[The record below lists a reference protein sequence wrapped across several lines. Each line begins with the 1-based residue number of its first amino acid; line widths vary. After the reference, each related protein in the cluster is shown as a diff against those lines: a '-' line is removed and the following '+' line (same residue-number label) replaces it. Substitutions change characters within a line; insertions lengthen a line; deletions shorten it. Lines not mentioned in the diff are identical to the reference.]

1 MPKLNDGLKV
11 KTVGET
17 TVSLKTVREAPP
29 INTAEKLRAAFEEG
43 ISVLRQGPST
53 APIKSSKINFI
64 PNLGE
69 NPIALLSY
77 HPIIQTLLKLQWE
90 GHRKRF
96 QAISFTFKAA
106 LEEKLLNTQ
115 SILRQK
121 EDLRKSND
129 ALLSLF
135 QSDATKLAV
144 QNFEDKWASELEAAR
159 EKFQAPASTSI
170 EELLSRALEFC
181 SRIQVEPAQVDVG
194 DLLGYSNSELKQ
206 RSTILWKTWELHKL
220 RHANVFK
227 GNLSMLAQIDAEL
240 RQLDEQ
246 AHLPDKSYGDVDGNS
261 EGDAHSGDANALNG
275 PTSETEQ
282 AYKAWMEFVKLLSIL
297 KIDYDVRIS
306 ISKKA
311 CAWMSTR
318 IKESMHAELAH
329 ACMQVLEAEQ
339 ASILKN
345 REKVRAV
352 LNEVKDSQG
361 TISAELARACN
372 NKTSQYAS
380 ALTQMQLTC
389 DLALEA
395 TRETL
400 YQHALRAMEPT
411 LGESV

>member
-1 MPKLNDGLKV
+1 M
-11 KTVGET
+11 
-17 TVSLKTVREAPP
+17 
-29 INTAEKLRAAFEEG
+29 
-43 ISVLRQGPST
+43 
-53 APIKSSKINFI
+53 
-64 PNLGE
+64 
-69 NPIALLSY
+69 
-77 HPIIQTLLKLQWE
+77 
-90 GHRKRF
+90 
-96 QAISFTFKAA
+96 TFKAA
-106 LEEKLLNTQ
+106 LEEKLINTQ
-115 SILRQK
+115 SILKQK

-129 ALLSLF
+129 ALISLF

-144 QNFEDKWASELEAAR
+144 QNFEDKWSAELEAAR
-159 EKFQAPASTSI
+159 EKFQASPNTSI

-194 DLLGYSNSELKQ
+194 DLLGYSNQELKQ
-206 RSTILWKTWELHKL
+206 KSDILWKTWELHKL
-220 RHANVFK
+220 RHASVFK
-227 GNLSMLAQIDAEL
+227 GDLSKLADIDAEL
-240 RQLDEQ
+240 SRIENQRIDIAPPTDNRVETIT
-246 AHLPDKSYGDVDGNS
+246 
-261 EGDAHSGDANALNG
+261 G

-311 CAWMSTR
+311 CSWMSTR
-318 IKESMHAELAH
+318 IKESMHIELAQ
-329 ACMQVLEAEQ
+329 ACMQVLEKEQ
-339 ASILKN
+339 ESILQN

-352 LNEVKDSQG
+352 LNEVKDSQA

-400 YQHALRAMEPT
+400 YQNALKAMEQT

>member
-1 MPKLNDGLKV
+1 MHQWQLKKQTEVRLPKTSDGLKV
-11 KTVGET
+11 KIAET
-17 TVSLKTVREAPP
+17 TVSLKSVREAPP

-43 ISVLRQGPST
+43 VSVLRQGPST
-53 APIKSSKINFI
+53 TALKSSTIKFT

-69 NPIALLSY
+69 NPIALQSY
-77 HPIIQTLLKLQWE
+77 HPIIQTLLRLQWE
-90 GHRKRF
+90 SHKKRF
-96 QAISFTFKAA
+96 QAISITFKAA
-106 LEEKLLNTQ
+106 LEEKLVNTQ
-115 SILRQK
+115 NILKQK
-121 EDLRKSND
+121 DDLRKSND
-129 ALLSLF
+129 ALVSLF
-135 QSDATKLAV
+135 QSDSTKLAV
-144 QNFEDKWASELEAAR
+144 QNFEEKWSAELEAAR
-159 EKFQAPASTSI
+159 EKFQAPSSTTI

-194 DLLGYSNSELKQ
+194 DLLVYSDTALKHKCDV
-206 RSTILWKTWELHKL
+206 LWKTWELHKL
-220 RHANVFK
+220 RHANVFQ
-227 GNLSMLAQIDAEL
+227 GNLSKLSEIDVQL
-240 RQLDEQ
+240 RQLEDEKTIV
-246 AHLPDKSYGDVDGNS
+246 LPPLEITS
-261 EGDAHSGDANALNG
+261 EVSSG

-311 CAWMSTR
+311 CSWMSTR
-318 IKESMHAELAH
+318 IKESMHIELAQ
-329 ACMQVLEAEQ
+329 ACMQVLESEQ

-345 REKVRAV
+345 RERVRQV
-352 LNEVKDSQG
+352 LNEVKESQA

-372 NKTSQYAS
+372 NKTVQYAS

-400 YQHALRAMEPT
+400 YQHALRALEPL